1 MVSLVNRRRGLVALV
16 LLLFAASRTAAAT
29 QQSFP
34 DDDERR
40 LLAPGMVALFAS
52 PVLRVRPA
60 DRRCHAGP
68 AGSRGGR
75 GAAPQTVR
83 VDPAAVERVPD
94 EEEEEDVSSPHDAHE
109 LSDGFFDTSR
119 SADAHTRALPA
130 RRASASWPPSLWR
143 WATTWSAS
151 AVSISPTPHGSGRS
165 YRRRRR
171 TCPSQPSTWMCGRA
185 CTMAATRCT
194 PRTSTPARPSPACC
208 TCACRAPP
216 AGLIFKDPRGFL
228 PPFDLSSIRHTP
240 VEGEV
245 VLFPPWLPHAVA
257 PARGDCRSPQHG
269 RPREPRVSLSF
280 NYNGVPYAPAEI
292 DEFEDVRLV
301 KAEATSSF
309 HVPDVEKPATLED
322 VGQGKARHGKAREF
336 ARQGM
341 ATVCVS
347 GSCDDSGLARAEAV
361 ENGRCPYV
369 RNSAPHTHSYCAG
382 HAATT
387 TDLYSKTP
395 TTSSTR
401 QCTRSSTA

>member
-1 MVSLVNRRRGLVALV
+1 
-16 LLLFAASRTAAAT
+16 
-29 QQSFP
+29 
-34 DDDERR
+34 
-40 LLAPGMVALFAS
+40 MVALFAS
-52 PVLRVRPA
+52 PVLRVRLA
-60 DRRCHAGP
+60 DYV
-68 AGSRGGR
+68 
-75 GAAPQTVR
+75 AATPDQ
-83 VDPAAVERVPD
+83 PAAEAAEALRRRLYESILQLWREYLD

-109 LSDGFFDTSR
+109 LSDGFFRYQQERGRTHPGFAGETGERIVAALTLAVGDYLERVRRVDFAYASR
-119 SADAHTRALPA
+119 VRPQLQAEEEDVPVSAEHMDVWASVHDGCNSMHPTHVHPGATLSGVLHVRVPRAA
-130 RRASASWPPSLWR
+130 
-143 WATTWSAS
+143 
-151 AVSISPTPHGSGRS
+151 GR
-165 YRRRRR
+165 
-171 TCPSQPSTWMCGRA
+171 
-185 CTMAATRCT
+185 
-194 PRTSTPARPSPACC
+194 
-208 TCACRAPP
+208 
-216 AGLIFKDPRGFL
+216 LIFKDPRGFL

-347 GSCDDSGLARAEAV
+347 GSCDD
-361 ENGRCPYV
+361 
-369 RNSAPHTHSYCAG
+369 
-382 HAATT
+382 
-387 TDLYSKTP
+387 
-395 TTSSTR
+395 
-401 QCTRSSTA
+401 